1 MRFKEKLLKDYEQDG
16 YVCLHNYFSP
26 EEVARIKAQLP
37 DVFAE
42 DSPRRVLEKSN
53 GIVRSVYGSH
63 TTNQL
68 LSRLVRHP
76 RLVEPARQLLDSD
89 VYVHQF
95 KINAKAAFGGDL
107 WQWHQ
112 DYIFWRNED
121 GMGAPRVVNV
131 AIFLDEV
138 TEFNGPLFLVPGS
151 HREGVIEVP
160 PSERRLAESDGA
172 QAYRH
177 SPSWINNLTADLKYS
192 IDLNKMAGLIDSHGI
207 AAPKGDAGMTL
218 FFHGNI
224 VHGSANN
231 ISPYS
236 RVVALITYN
245 SVNNVPVPPA
255 NKVRPDFLAATDTAA
270 LVPLSDRTLFE

>member
-1 MRFKEKLLKDYEQDG
+1 MCFREELLKDYEKDG
-16 YVCLHNYFSP
+16 YVCLRNYFSR
-26 EEVARIKAQLP
+26 EELGLIKAQLP
-37 DVFAE
+37 ELFAE
-42 DSPRRVLEKSN
+42 ESPRRVLERSN

-63 TTNQL
+63 TTNPV
-68 LSRLVRHP
+68 LSRLVRDP
-76 RLVEPARQLLDSD
+76 RLVEPARQMLGSE

-95 KINAKAAFGGDL
+95 KINAKAAFGGDV

-121 GMGAPRVVNV
+121 GMRAPRVLSV

-151 HREGVIEVP
+151 HCEGVIEVP
-160 PSERRLAESDGA
+160 ARDKLSVDEAA
-172 QAYRH
+172 NQAYRH
-177 SPSWINNLTADLKYS
+177 GPSWISNLTADLKYS
-192 IDLNKMAGLIDSHGI
+192 IDLDKMAELIDRRGI
-207 AAPKGDAGMTL
+207 VAPKGEAGLSL

-236 RVVALITYN
+236 RMVVLITYN
-245 SVNNVPVPPA
+245 SVDNVPIPRTE
-255 NKVRPDFLAATDTAA
+255 KVRPEFLAARDNTA
-270 LVPLSDRTLFE
+270 LVPLSSRTLFE